1 MTSKEIRELA
11 PAEITTK
18 LRETR
23 EQLLQLRLR
32 KNSGQ
37 VEKPH
42 LLREYRNHHDQREG
56 KNDRKP
62 VGNRPHVTPPLASC
76 QNRVCKD
83 QLRNWPSLLTIVRS
97 TKRDPLW
104 LSPL

>member
-1 MTSKEIRELA
+1 MNIKEIRELA

-32 KNSGQ
+32 KNTGQ

-42 LLREYRNHHDQREG
+42 LLRTYR
-56 KNDRKP
+56 
-62 VGNRPHVTPPLASC
+62 
-76 QNRVCKD
+76 KD
-83 QLRNWPSLLTIVRS
+83 IARLETILRQKKT
-97 TKRDPLW
+97 TKAA
-104 LSPL
+104 